1 MSKRKVKGFRI
12 GLSYA
17 QGFDELALRLKYD
30 ENKTGPELI
39 AEALE
44 LLFSERDRNPQ
55 VRKVESKPKNKEKWT
70 KDPAVFKIFRIS
82 EIYISLFDGM
92 LARVKYTED
101 KHRRALMEEAL
112 DLLFGKYD
120 KSPNFFRIQMHA
132 QQEFKELVTRMKY
145 AEGKNAPTLIEEAI
159 ELLLRKY
166 PKPK

>member
-39 AEALE
+39 AEALD

-70 KDPAVFKIFRIS
+70 EDPAVYKIFRIY
-82 EIYISLFDGM
+82 EGYITLFDGM

-112 DLLFGKYD
+112 DLLFDKYD
-120 KSPNFFRIQMHA
+120 KSPNFFRMQMHA
-132 QQEFKELVTRMKY
+132 QQEFKELVTRIKST
-145 AEGKNAPTLIEEAI
+145 EGKNAPALLEEATK
-159 ELLLRKY
+159 LLVQKY
-166 PKPK
+166 PKP